1 MILNLNVQI
10 DSCEDA
16 EEHWD
21 RLSPCPF
28 CGHEDSPVL
37 ARSQR
42 SCSDP
47 TVSGYSRLPPIV
59 SFHHYCKR
67 VKYLGHIGTHVSKC
81 YALWF

>member
-1 MILNLNVQI
+1 MCVCIRVHNRKDFQI
-10 DSCEDA
+10 DPCEDT

-37 ARSQR
+37 ARNQR

-47 TVSGYSRLPPIV
+47 TVSGLSRLPPIV
-59 SFHHYCKR
+59 SFGF
-67 VKYLGHIGTHVSKC
+67 VTM
-81 YALWF
+81 FN